1 MSRQVAEQFIEALHK
16 LEEDRELDPIVAT
29 YSEDCE
35 VGNIIVPEK
44 FKGPDGARRFW
55 SEYRDTFGE
64 IHSSFRNVIA
74 ADGSAALEW
83 TTKATSADGDPLEYD
98 GVSILEIEDGK
109 VTRFRAYFNPR
120 SLGRQME
127 GGE

>member
-74 ADGSAALEW
+74 SDGSAALEW

-98 GVSILEIEDGK
+98 GVSILEIADGK

-127 GGE
+127 NDE

>member
-16 LEEDRELDPIVAT
+16 LEEDHELDPIVAT

-74 ADGSAALEW
+74 SDGSVALEW

-127 GGE
+127 EGQ

>member
-16 LEEDRELDPIVAT
+16 LEEDRDLDPIVAT

-35 VGNIIVPEK
+35 VGNIIVPEQ

-55 SEYRDTFGE
+55 TEYRDTFGE

-74 ADGSAALEW
+74 SDGGAALEW

-98 GVSILEIEDGK
+98 GVSILEIEGDK

-127 GGE
+127 HGE

>member
-74 ADGSAALEW
+74 SDGSAALEW

-127 GGE
+127 NGE

>member
-74 ADGSAALEW
+74 SDGSAALEW

-98 GVSILEIEDGK
+98 GVSILEIADGK

-127 GGE
+127 NGE

>member
-1 MSRQVAEQFIEALHK
+1 MSRQVAEQFIKALHK

-74 ADGSAALEW
+74 SGGSAALEW

-98 GVSILEIEDGK
+98 GVSILEIADGK

-127 GGE
+127 NGE

>member
-127 GGE
+127 GAE

>member
-1 MSRQVAEQFIEALHK
+1 MSRQVAEQFIKALHK

-74 ADGSAALEW
+74 SDGSAALEW

-98 GVSILEIEDGK
+98 GVSILEIADGK

-127 GGE
+127 NGE

>member
-1 MSRQVAEQFIEALHK
+1 MSRQVAEQFIKALHK

-127 GGE
+127 EGQ